1 MKEYIR
7 RYVIDE
13 KLDNINTII
22 NDNRRNKYIGASK
35 KKKEQEKIKEYIK
48 DTSPI
53 KEYPIKI
60 RCNWYIKNSNAD
72 LDNKS
77 IKSILDTLQA
87 VGVLKNDNIKH
98 ITRIEHKAIKSDDE
112 KVEVFIYKE

>member
-1 MKEYIR
+1 MKEYIK
-7 RYVIDE
+7 RYIINE

-22 NDNRRNKYIGASK
+22 NDNRRNKYLGASK
-35 KKKEQEKIKEYIK
+35 KKKEQERIKEYIK

-60 RCNWYIKNSNAD
+60 RCNWYIKNTNSD

-77 IKSILDTLQA
+77 VKSILDTLQA
-87 VGVLKNDNIKH
+87 VGVLENDNIKH
-98 ITRIEHKAIKSDDE
+98 ITSIQHNAIKSDKE
-112 KVEVFIYKE
+112 KVEIILYK